1 MGVDFRAV
9 VAVGFEL
16 SYEDYAAE
24 VSWRISHE
32 PDKGRK
38 WAKEI
43 QDYLIILDGYT
54 EESNYI
60 FSDNYVTT
68 DQSYGQS
75 ILSFFNKSA
84 ISYERNKE
92 MIAAFNR
99 LFPRV
104 DKESHQLDILYALKV
119 D

>member
-1 MGVDFRAV
+1 MGVDFHAV
-9 VAVGFEL
+9 AAVGFEL

-24 VSWRISHE
+24 ASWRINHE
-32 PDKGRK
+32 PDQGRK

-43 QDYLIILDGYT
+43 QDYLIILDCYT

-60 FSDNYVTT
+60 FSDNYMITE
-68 DQSYGQS
+68 QSYGQS
-75 ILSFFNKSA
+75 ILSLFKGA

>member
-1 MGVDFRAV
+1 M
-9 VAVGFEL
+9 
-16 SYEDYAAE
+16 
-24 VSWRISHE
+24 
-32 PDKGRK
+32 
-38 WAKEI
+38 
-43 QDYLIILDGYT
+43 
-54 EESNYI
+54 
-60 FSDNYVTT
+60 T

-75 ILSFFNKSA
+75 ILSLFKGA

>member
-24 VSWRISHE
+24 ISWRISHE
-32 PDKGRK
+32 PDEGRK

-43 QDYLIILDGYT
+43 QDYLIILDCYT

-60 FSDNYVTT
+60 FSDNYVIT

-75 ILSFFNKSA
+75 ILSLFKGA
-84 ISYERNKE
+84 INYERNKE

>member
-32 PDKGRK
+32 LDEGRK

-43 QDYLIILDGYT
+43 QDYLIILDYYT

-60 FSDNYVTT
+60 FSDNYVIT

-75 ILSFFNKSA
+75 ILSIFKGA
-84 ISYERNKE
+84 INYERNKE

>member
-1 MGVDFRAV
+1 MGVDFR
-9 VAVGFEL
+9 AVGFEL

-24 VSWRISHE
+24 VSYE
-32 PDKGRK
+32 PDEGRK

-43 QDYLIILDGYT
+43 QDYLIILDCYT

-60 FSDNYVTT
+60 FSDNYVMT

-75 ILSFFNKSA
+75 ILSIFKGA
-84 ISYERNKE
+84 INYERNKE
-92 MIAAFNR
+92 MIAVFNR

>member
-32 PDKGRK
+32 LDEGRK

-43 QDYLIILDGYT
+43 QDYLIILDCCT

-60 FSDNYVTT
+60 FSDNYVIT

-75 ILSFFNKSA
+75 ILSIFKGA
-84 ISYERNKE
+84 INYERNKE

>member
-1 MGVDFRAV
+1 MGVDFHAV
-9 VAVGFEL
+9 AAVGFEL

-24 VSWRISHE
+24 ASWRINHE
-32 PDKGRK
+32 PDQGRK

-43 QDYLIILDGYT
+43 QDYLIILDCYT

-60 FSDNYVTT
+60 FSDNYMMTV
-68 DQSYGQS
+68 QSYGQS
-75 ILSFFNKSA
+75 ILSLFKGA

-104 DKESHQLDILYALKV
+104 DKESHQLDIL
-119 D
+119 